1 MVMTAMTASGGII
14 YPIYI
19 CSSAQS
25 EIFFS
30 FGTSSPFLNSRF
42 VTASRRN
49 VYIQYAPLAIRMRS
63 RNNVISFIRMFPLFV
78 LRILFPLAHAAN
90 RDNDQ
95 QCRADDGK
103 RARAA

>member
-78 LRILFPLAHAAN
+78 LRILLPLAHAAN

-103 RARAA
+103 RDRAA